1 MKLKQASFSNNY
13 LYLFILGIVISLSAF
28 SCNESEEII
37 LETEPEPLLVKFI
50 NKSNYDL
57 SEFQMNSTVQL
68 PNLAVGEET
77 DFIKMDVY
85 TSPNKAKINN
95 KFQDT
100 IEKFRHIVRCGNEE
114 YTPITAGKHI
124 VFLTV
129 ELRYVESSFN
139 GYEFTEPYESLFLI
153 ATMME

>member
-37 LETEPEPLLVKFI
+37 LETEPERLLVKFI
-50 NKSNYDL
+50 HKSNYDL

-77 DFIKMDVY
+77 DFIK
-85 TSPNKAKINN
+85 
-95 KFQDT
+95 
-100 IEKFRHIVRCGNEE
+100 NE
-114 YTPITAGKHI
+114 
-124 VFLTV
+124 
-129 ELRYVESSFN
+129 
-139 GYEFTEPYESLFLI
+139 LI
-153 ATMME
+153 KRAIS